1 MKVLVINSGSSSIK
15 YQLFDMEGKKV
26 LASGLMEQIGEKTS
40 QLTHRTRQKNGE
52 MLALVQDDPVADH
65 VQGFDKIMEAF
76 ASTGALKD
84 SDELYGIGHRV
95 VHGGEAFHKPTLIT
109 AAVIET
115 IREQIPLAPLHNPA
129 NLLGIEV
136 TFAQRPEIPQV
147 AVFDTAF
154 HQTIP
159 PHAYW
164 YALPYELA
172 DSLHIRRYG
181 FHGTSHQYVAKSA
194 AQYLQ
199 RSLEELNL
207 ITCHLGNGAS
217 VCAIRDGKSVDTS
230 MGMTPLE
237 GLIMGTRSGDVDP
250 GVIFYLNRKTGK
262 SMDELDVLLNKE
274 SGMKGVCGVNDMR
287 EIEELA
293 AAGNERARLA
303 LDMYCYRLKR
313 YIGTYAAVLGH
324 VDALVF
330 TAGVGENS
338 DQVRARACADLCSL
352 GIFLDEQKNKGCAS
366 GLSEIQSENSPVK
379 ILVIP
384 TNEELEIAEQT
395 VACIKGKGNAEG
407 GNRAP
412 LIL

>member
-15 YQLFDMEGKKV
+15 YQLFDMEGRTV

-40 QLTHRTRQKNGE
+40 QLKHKTRQENGE
-52 MLALVQDDPVADH
+52 MQTLIQNDPVADH
-65 VQGFDKIMEAF
+65 VQGFDRIMEVF

-84 SDELYGIGHRV
+84 SDALYGIGHRV
-95 VHGGEAFHKPTLIT
+95 VHGGEAFHEPTLIT
-109 AAVIET
+109 AQVIET
-115 IREQIPLAPLHNPA
+115 IREQIPLAPLHNPP

-136 TFAQRPEIPQV
+136 TVARRPEIPQV

-164 YALPYELA
+164 YALPHELA
-172 DSLHIRRYG
+172 DSLDIRRYG
-181 FHGTSHQYVAKSA
+181 FHGTSHQYVAKAA
-194 AQYLQ
+194 AQHLQ
-199 RSLEELNL
+199 QPLEELNL

-217 VCAIRDGKSVDTS
+217 VCAVRDGKSVDTS

-237 GLIMGTRSGDVDP
+237 GLIMGTRSGDIDP
-250 GVIFYLNRKTGK
+250 AVIFYLSRKTGK
-262 SMDELDVLLNKE
+262 SIDELDALLNKE

-303 LDMYCYRLKR
+303 LDMYCYRLKK
-313 YIGTYAAVLGH
+313 YIGMYAAVLGH
-324 VDALVF
+324 VDALIF

-338 DQVRARACADLCSL
+338 DLVRARACANLFLL
-352 GIFLDEQKNKGCAS
+352 GIILDEQKNKKRAS
-366 GLSEIQSENSPVK
+366 GLSEMQAENSSVK

-395 VACIKGKGNAEG
+395 VASIRGKGNAEG
-407 GNRAP
+407 GTRTP
-412 LIL
+412 TS

>member
-15 YQLFDMEGKKV
+15 YQLFDMEGRTV

-40 QLTHRTRQKNGE
+40 QLKHKTRQENGE
-52 MLALVQDDPVADH
+52 MQTLIQNDPVADH
-65 VQGFDKIMEAF
+65 VQGFDRIMEVF

-84 SDELYGIGHRV
+84 SDALYGIGHRV
-95 VHGGEAFHKPTLIT
+95 VHGGEAFHEPTLIT
-109 AAVIET
+109 AQVIET
-115 IREQIPLAPLHNPA
+115 IREQIPLAPLHNPP

-136 TFAQRPEIPQV
+136 TVARRPEIPQV

-164 YALPYELA
+164 YALPHELA
-172 DSLHIRRYG
+172 DSLDIRRYG
-181 FHGTSHQYVAKSA
+181 FHGTSHQYVAKAA
-194 AQYLQ
+194 AQHLQ
-199 RSLEELNL
+199 QPLEELNL

-217 VCAIRDGKSVDTS
+217 VCAVRDGKSVDTS

-237 GLIMGTRSGDVDP
+237 GLIMGTRSGDIDP
-250 GVIFYLNRKTGK
+250 AVIFYLSRKTGK
-262 SMDELDVLLNKE
+262 SIDELDALLNKE

-303 LDMYCYRLKR
+303 LDMYCYRLKK
-313 YIGTYAAVLGH
+313 YIGMYAAVLGH
-324 VDALVF
+324 VDALIF

-338 DQVRARACADLCSL
+338 DLVRARACANLSLL
-352 GIFLDEQKNKGCAS
+352 GIILDEQKNKKRAS
-366 GLSEIQSENSPVK
+366 GLSEVQAKNSSVK

-395 VACIKGKGNAEG
+395 VACIKK
-407 GNRAP
+407 R
-412 LIL
+412 

>member
-15 YQLFDMEGKKV
+15 YQLFEMEDKRV

-40 QLTHRTRQKNGE
+40 QLKHKTRQKDGE
-52 MLALVQDDPVADH
+52 MQTLVQTDPVADH
-65 VQGFDKIMEAF
+65 IQGFDKIMEVF
-76 ASTGALKD
+76 ASTGAMKD
-84 SDELYGIGHRV
+84 SDVLYAIGHRV
-95 VHGGEAFHKPTLIT
+95 VHGGEVFHEPTLIT
-109 AAVIET
+109 NSVIET
-115 IREQIPLAPLHNPA
+115 IREQIPLAPLHNPP

-136 TFAQRPEIPQV
+136 TVARRPDIPQV

-164 YALPYELA
+164 YALPHELA
-172 DSLHIRRYG
+172 ESLQIRRYG
-181 FHGTSHQYVAKSA
+181 FHGTSHQYVSKA
-194 AQYLQ
+194 ASRHLQ
-199 RSLEELNL
+199 RPLEDLNL

-217 VCAIRDGKSVDTS
+217 ICAVRNGKSVDTS

-250 GVIFYLNRKTGK
+250 AVIFYLSRKTGK
-262 SMDELDVLLNKE
+262 SIDELDALLNKE

-287 EIEELA
+287 EIEDLA
-293 AAGNERARLA
+293 VAGNERAYLA
-303 LDMYCYRLKR
+303 LDMYCYRLKK
-313 YIGTYAAVLGH
+313 YIGMYAAALGH
-324 VDALVF
+324 VDALIF

-338 DQVRARACADLCSL
+338 NFVRARACADLSTL
-352 GIFLDEQKNKGCAS
+352 GFILDEQKNKEGTS
-366 GLSEIQSENSPVK
+366 GLFEIQAENSPVK

-395 VACIKGKGNAEG
+395 VSCIQRSKNE
-407 GNRAP
+407 
-412 LIL
+412 

>member
-15 YQLFDMEGKKV
+15 YQLFDMKSKKV

-40 QLTHRTRQKNGE
+40 QLKHKTRQENGG
-52 MLALVQDDPVADH
+52 MQTLVQNDPVADH
-65 VQGFDKIMEAF
+65 VEGFDKIMEMF

-84 SDELYGIGHRV
+84 SDVLFGIGHRV
-95 VHGGEAFHKPTLIT
+95 VHGGEAFHEPTLIT
-109 AAVIET
+109 DTVIET
-115 IREQIPLAPLHNPA
+115 IREQVPLAPLHNHP

-136 TFAQRPEIPQV
+136 TVARRPEIPQV

-159 PHAYW
+159 SYSYL

-181 FHGTSHQYVAKSA
+181 FHGTSHQYVSKAA
-194 AQYLQ
+194 AQHLQ
-199 RSLEELNL
+199 LPLEELNL

-217 VCAIRDGKSVDTS
+217 VCAVKDGRSMDTS
-230 MGMTPLE
+230 MGLTPLE
-237 GLIMGTRSGDVDP
+237 GLIMGTRSGDIDP
-250 GVIFYLNRKTGK
+250 AVVFYLSRKTGK
-262 SMDELDVLLNKE
+262 SIDELDALLNKE
-274 SGMKGVCGVNDMR
+274 SGMKGICGVNDMR
-287 EIEELA
+287 EIEDLA
-293 AAGNERARLA
+293 AAGNKKALLA
-303 LDMYCYRLKR
+303 LDMYCYRLKK
-313 YIGTYAAVLGH
+313 YIGSYTAILGR

-338 DQVRARACADLCSL
+338 DLVRARACAGLSTL
-352 GIFLDEQKNKGCAS
+352 GIILDDQKNKRGAS
-366 GLSEIQSENSPVK
+366 GLFEVHTESSPVK

-395 VACIKGKGNAEG
+395 VSCIRKNMD
-407 GNRAP
+407 P
-412 LIL
+412 

>member
-15 YQLFDMEGKKV
+15 YQLFDMERRTV
-26 LASGLMEQIGEKTS
+26 LASGLLEQIGEKTS
-40 QLTHRTRQKNGE
+40 QLKHKTRRENGE
-52 MLALVQDDPVADH
+52 MKTLVQNDPVADH
-65 VQGFDKIMEAF
+65 IQGFDNIMTAF
-76 ASTGALKD
+76 SLTGALKD
-84 SDELYGIGHRV
+84 SDVLYGIGHRV
-95 VHGGEAFHKPTLIT
+95 VHGGEAFHEPTLIT
-109 AAVIET
+109 DTVIET
-115 IREQIPLAPLHNPA
+115 IREQIPLAPLHNPP

-136 TFAQRPEIPQV
+136 TVTRRPEIPQV

-194 AQYLQ
+194 AQHLHLP
-199 RSLEELNL
+199 LEELNL

-217 VCAIRDGKSVDTS
+217 VCAIRNGKSVDTS

-237 GLIMGTRSGDVDP
+237 GLIMGTRSGDLDP
-250 GVIFYLNRKTGK
+250 AVIFYLSRKTGK
-262 SMDELDVLLNKE
+262 SLNELDALLNKE
-274 SGMKGVCGVNDMR
+274 SGMKGICGVNDMR

-293 AAGNERARLA
+293 ANGNKRARLA
-303 LDMYCYRLKR
+303 LDMYCYRLKK
-313 YIGTYAAVLGH
+313 YIGMYAAVLGH

-338 DQVRARACADLCSL
+338 GLVRARACADLSSL
-352 GIFLDEQKNKGCAS
+352 GIIMDEQKNKNRTS
-366 GLSEIQSENSPVK
+366 GLLEIQAENSPVK
-379 ILVIP
+379 ILIIS

-395 VACIKGKGNAEG
+395 VVCIQKSIH
-407 GNRAP
+407 
-412 LIL
+412 L

>member
-1 MKVLVINSGSSSIK
+1 MMILVINSGSSSIK
-15 YQLFDMEGKKV
+15 YQLFEMLGKKV
-26 LASGLMEQIGEKTS
+26 LASGLLEQIGEKTS
-40 QLTHRTRQKNGE
+40 RLKHKTRQDNGD
-52 MLALVQDDPVADH
+52 MQDLIKTDPVANH
-65 VQGFDKIMEAF
+65 EEGFDRIMEAF
-76 ASTGALKD
+76 ASTGALRD

-95 VHGGEAFHKPTLIT
+95 VHGGDVFHKPTLIT
-109 AAVIET
+109 EAVIKS

-136 TFAQRPEIPQV
+136 TFARRPNIPQV

-159 PHAYW
+159 PHAYR

-172 DSLHIRRYG
+172 ESLHIRRYG
-181 FHGTSHQYVAKSA
+181 FHGTSHQYVAKTA
-194 AQYLQ
+194 AWYLQ
-199 RSLEELNL
+199 RPLEELNL

-217 VCAIRDGKSVDTS
+217 VCAIRNGKSVDTS

-250 GVIFYLNRKTGK
+250 AVIFYLSRKTGR
-262 SMDELDVLLNKE
+262 SLDELDELLNRE
-274 SGMKGVCGVNDMR
+274 SGMKGICGVNDMR

-293 AAGNERARLA
+293 GAGAMRARLA
-303 LDMYCYRLKR
+303 LEMYCYRFKK
-313 YIGTYAAVLGH
+313 YIGMYIAILGRI
-324 VDALVF
+324 DALVF

-338 DQVRARACADLCSL
+338 DLVRSKACDNLSSL
-352 GIFLDEQKNKGCAS
+352 GIILDEHKNKEGAS
-366 GLSEIQSENSPVK
+366 GLFEIQTEDSSVK

-395 VACIKGKGNAEG
+395 IFCIQEG
-407 GNRAP
+407 EN
-412 LIL
+412 I

>member
-15 YQLFDMEGKKV
+15 YQLFDMEGRTV

-40 QLTHRTRQKNGE
+40 QLKHKTRQENGE
-52 MLALVQDDPVADH
+52 MQTLIQNDPVADH
-65 VQGFDKIMEAF
+65 VQGFDRIMEVF

-84 SDELYGIGHRV
+84 SDALYGIGHRV
-95 VHGGEAFHKPTLIT
+95 VHGGEAFHEPTLIT
-109 AAVIET
+109 AQVIET
-115 IREQIPLAPLHNPA
+115 IREQIPLAPLHNPP

-136 TFAQRPEIPQV
+136 TVARRPEIPQV

-164 YALPYELA
+164 YALPHELA
-172 DSLHIRRYG
+172 DSLDIRRYG
-181 FHGTSHQYVAKSA
+181 FHGTSHQYVAKAA
-194 AQYLQ
+194 AQHLQ
-199 RSLEELNL
+199 QPLEELNL

-217 VCAIRDGKSVDTS
+217 VCAVRDGKSVDTS

-237 GLIMGTRSGDVDP
+237 GLIMGTRSGDIDP
-250 GVIFYLNRKTGK
+250 AVIFYLSRKTGK
-262 SMDELDVLLNKE
+262 SMDELDALLNKE

-303 LDMYCYRLKR
+303 LDMYCYRLKK
-313 YIGTYAAVLGH
+313 YIGMYAAVLGH
-324 VDALVF
+324 VDALIF

-338 DQVRARACADLCSL
+338 DLVRARACANLFLL
-352 GIFLDEQKNKGCAS
+352 GIILDEQKNKKRAS
-366 GLSEIQSENSPVK
+366 GLSEMQAENSSVK

-395 VACIKGKGNAEG
+395 VASIRGKGNAEG
-407 GNRAP
+407 GTRTP
-412 LIL
+412 TS

>member
-15 YQLFDMEGKKV
+15 YQLFDMEEKKV

-40 QLTHRTRQKNGE
+40 QLKHKTRQKNGE
-52 MLALVQDDPVADH
+52 MQTLVQTDPVADH
-65 VQGFDKIMEAF
+65 IQGFDRIMEVF

-84 SDELYGIGHRV
+84 SDVLYAIGHRV
-95 VHGGEAFHKPTLIT
+95 VHGGEAFHEPTLIT
-109 AAVIET
+109 DSVIET
-115 IREQIPLAPLHNPA
+115 IREQIPLAPLHNPP

-136 TFAQRPEIPQV
+136 TVARRPDIPQV

-159 PHAYW
+159 PYAYW
-164 YALPYELA
+164 YALPHELA
-172 DSLHIRRYG
+172 ESLQIRRYG
-181 FHGTSHQYVAKSA
+181 FHGTSHQYVSKAAAKH
-194 AQYLQ
+194 LQ
-199 RSLEELNL
+199 RPLEELNL

-217 VCAIRDGKSVDTS
+217 VCAVRNGKSVDTS

-250 GVIFYLNRKTGK
+250 AVIFYLGRKTGK
-262 SMDELDVLLNKE
+262 SIDELDALLNKE

-287 EIEELA
+287 EIEDLA
-293 AAGNERARLA
+293 AAGNERACLA
-303 LDMYCYRLKR
+303 LDMYCYRLKK
-313 YIGTYAAVLGH
+313 YIGMYSATLGH
-324 VDALVF
+324 VDALIF

-338 DQVRARACADLCSL
+338 DFVRARACADLSTL
-352 GIFLDEQKNKGCAS
+352 DFILDEQKNKEGTS
-366 GLSEIQSENSPVK
+366 GLFEIQAENSPVK

-395 VACIKGKGNAEG
+395 VSCIQRSKNE
-407 GNRAP
+407 
-412 LIL
+412 

>member
-15 YQLFDMEGKKV
+15 YQLFDMEGRTV

-40 QLTHRTRQKNGE
+40 QLKHKTRQENGE
-52 MLALVQDDPVADH
+52 MQTLIQNDPVADH
-65 VQGFDKIMEAF
+65 VQGFDRIMEVF

-84 SDELYGIGHRV
+84 SDALYGIGHRV
-95 VHGGEAFHKPTLIT
+95 VHGGEAFHEPTLIT
-109 AAVIET
+109 AQVIET
-115 IREQIPLAPLHNPA
+115 IREQIPLAPLHNPP

-136 TFAQRPEIPQV
+136 TVARRPEIPQV

-164 YALPYELA
+164 YALPHELA
-172 DSLHIRRYG
+172 DSLDIRRYG
-181 FHGTSHQYVAKSA
+181 FHGTSHQYVAKAA
-194 AQYLQ
+194 AQHLQ
-199 RSLEELNL
+199 QPLEELNL

-217 VCAIRDGKSVDTS
+217 VCAVRDGKSVDTS

-237 GLIMGTRSGDVDP
+237 GLIMGTRSGDIDP
-250 GVIFYLNRKTGK
+250 AVIFYLSRKTGK
-262 SMDELDVLLNKE
+262 SIDELDTLLNKE

-303 LDMYCYRLKR
+303 LDMYCYRLKK
-313 YIGTYAAVLGH
+313 YIGMYAAVLGH
-324 VDALVF
+324 VDALIF

-338 DQVRARACADLCSL
+338 DLVRARACANLFLL
-352 GIFLDEQKNKGCAS
+352 GIILDEQKNKKRAS
-366 GLSEIQSENSPVK
+366 GLSEVQAKNSSVK

-395 VACIKGKGNAEG
+395 VASIRGKGNAEG
-407 GNRAP
+407 GTRTP
-412 LIL
+412 TS

>member
-15 YQLFDMEGKKV
+15 YQLFDMEDKTV
-26 LASGLMEQIGEKTS
+26 LAMGLLEQIGEKTS
-40 QLTHRTRQKNGE
+40 RLRHKTRQRNGE
-52 MLALVQDDPVADH
+52 MEALVQNEPVADH
-65 VQGFDKIMEAF
+65 VQGFDRIMDVF
-76 ASTGALKD
+76 AATGALKD
-84 SDELYGIGHRV
+84 SDVLYGIGHRV
-95 VHGGEAFHKPTLIT
+95 VHGGEAFHEPTLIT
-109 AAVIET
+109 DTVIET
-115 IREQIPLAPLHNPA
+115 IRKQISLAPLHNLP

-136 TFAQRPEIPQV
+136 TVERRPEIPQV

-181 FHGTSHQYVAKSA
+181 FHGTSHQYVSKA
-194 AQYLQ
+194 AARYLQ
-199 RSLEELNL
+199 RPLEELNL

-217 VCAIRDGKSVDTS
+217 ICAVRDGKSVDTS

-250 GVIFYLNRKTGK
+250 AVVFYLNRKTGK
-262 SMDELDVLLNKE
+262 SIDDLDALLNKE
-274 SGMKGVCGVNDMR
+274 SGMKGICGVNDMR
-287 EIEELA
+287 EIEEFA

-303 LDMYCYRLKR
+303 LDMYCYRLKK
-313 YIGTYAAVLGH
+313 YIGTYAAILGQ
-324 VDALVF
+324 VDALIF

-338 DQVRARACADLCSL
+338 DLVRARACEDLSSL
-352 GIFLDEQKNKGCAS
+352 GIFLDERKNRDCPS
-366 GLSEIQSENSPVK
+366 GLAEIQAGNSPVK
-379 ILVIP
+379 ILVVP

-395 VACIKGKGNAEG
+395 VTCIQGNKS
-407 GNRAP
+407 P
-412 LIL
+412 

>member
-1 MKVLVINSGSSSIK
+1 
-15 YQLFDMEGKKV
+15 
-26 LASGLMEQIGEKTS
+26 
-40 QLTHRTRQKNGE
+40 
-52 MLALVQDDPVADH
+52 
-65 VQGFDKIMEAF
+65 MEAF

-84 SDELYGIGHRV
+84 SDVLYGIGHRV

-109 AAVIET
+109 APVIET

-136 TFAQRPEIPQV
+136 TFERRPDIPQV

-181 FHGTSHQYVAKSA
+181 FHGTSHKYVAKAA
-194 AQYLQ
+194 AQHLQ
-199 RSLEELNL
+199 QPLEDLNL

-217 VCAIRDGKSVDTS
+217 VCAVRDGKSVDTS

-237 GLIMGTRSGDVDP
+237 GLIMGTRSGDIDP
-250 GVIFYLNRKTGK
+250 AVIFYLNRKTGK
-262 SMDELDVLLNKE
+262 SIDELDVLLNKE

-293 AAGNERARLA
+293 ASGNDRAQLA
-303 LDMYCYRLKR
+303 LDMYCYRLKK
-313 YIGTYAAVLGH
+313 YIGMYATVLGH

-330 TAGVGENS
+330 TAGIGENS
-338 DQVRARACADLCSL
+338 DLVRARACANLSSL
-352 GIFLDEQKNKGCAS
+352 GIILDEQKNKERISC
-366 GLSEIQSENSPVK
+366 LSEIQSENSPVK
-379 ILVIP
+379 IFVIP
-384 TNEELEIAEQT
+384 TDEELEIAEQT
-395 VACIKGKGNAEG
+395 VTCIQRSKD
-407 GNRAP
+407 
-412 LIL
+412 L

>member
-15 YQLFDMEGKKV
+15 YQLFNMVGRTV

-40 QLTHRTRQKNGE
+40 QLKHKTRQENDE
-52 MLALVQDDPVADH
+52 MLALVQNDPIADH
-65 VQGFDKIMEAF
+65 VQGFDRIMEAF

-84 SDELYGIGHRV
+84 SDVLYGIGHRV
-95 VHGGEAFHKPTLIT
+95 VHGGEVFHKPTLIT
-109 AAVIET
+109 APVIET

-136 TFAQRPEIPQV
+136 TFERRPDIPQV

-181 FHGTSHQYVAKSA
+181 FHGTSHQYVAKAA
-194 AQYLQ
+194 AQHLQ
-199 RSLEELNL
+199 QPLEDLNL

-217 VCAIRDGKSVDTS
+217 VCAVRDGKSVDTS

-237 GLIMGTRSGDVDP
+237 GLIMGTRSGDIDP
-250 GVIFYLNRKTGK
+250 AVIFYLSRKTGK
-262 SMDELDVLLNKE
+262 SIDELDILLNKE

-293 AAGNERARLA
+293 ASGKAQAQLA
-303 LDMYCYRLKR
+303 LDMYCYRLKK
-313 YIGTYAAVLGH
+313 YIGMYATVLGH

-338 DQVRARACADLCSL
+338 DLVRARACANLSSL
-352 GIFLDEQKNKGCAS
+352 GIILDEQKNKERISC
-366 GLSEIQSENSPVK
+366 LSEIQSENSPVK

-395 VACIKGKGNAEG
+395 VSCIQRSKD
-407 GNRAP
+407 
-412 LIL
+412 L

>member
-1 MKVLVINSGSSSIK
+1 
-15 YQLFDMEGKKV
+15 V

-40 QLTHRTRQKNGE
+40 QLKHKTRQENGE
-52 MLALVQDDPVADH
+52 MQTLIQNDPVADH
-65 VQGFDKIMEAF
+65 VQGFDRIMEVF

-84 SDELYGIGHRV
+84 SDALYGIGHRV
-95 VHGGEAFHKPTLIT
+95 VHGGEAFHEPTLIT
-109 AAVIET
+109 AQVIET
-115 IREQIPLAPLHNPA
+115 IREQIPLAPLHNPP

-136 TFAQRPEIPQV
+136 TVARRPEIPQV

-164 YALPYELA
+164 YALPHELA
-172 DSLHIRRYG
+172 DSLDIRRYG
-181 FHGTSHQYVAKSA
+181 FHGTSHQYVAKAA
-194 AQYLQ
+194 AQHLQ
-199 RSLEELNL
+199 QPLEELNL

-217 VCAIRDGKSVDTS
+217 VCAVRDGKSVDTS

-237 GLIMGTRSGDVDP
+237 GLIMGTRSGDIDP
-250 GVIFYLNRKTGK
+250 AVIFYLSRKTGK
-262 SMDELDVLLNKE
+262 SIDELDALLNKE

-303 LDMYCYRLKR
+303 LDMYCYRLKK
-313 YIGTYAAVLGH
+313 YIGMYAAVLGH
-324 VDALVF
+324 VDALIF

-338 DQVRARACADLCSL
+338 DLVRARACANLSLL
-352 GIFLDEQKNKGCAS
+352 GIILDEQKNKKRAS
-366 GLSEIQSENSPVK
+366 GLSEMQAKNSSVK

-395 VACIKGKGNAEG
+395 VACIKK
-407 GNRAP
+407 R
-412 LIL
+412 

>member
-15 YQLFDMEGKKV
+15 YQLFDMEEKKV

-40 QLTHRTRQKNGE
+40 QLKHKTRQKNGE
-52 MLALVQDDPVADH
+52 MQTLVQTDPVADH
-65 VQGFDKIMEAF
+65 IQGFDRIMEVF

-84 SDELYGIGHRV
+84 SDVLYAIGHRV
-95 VHGGEAFHKPTLIT
+95 VHGGEAFHEPTLIT
-109 AAVIET
+109 DSVIET
-115 IREQIPLAPLHNPA
+115 IREQIPLAPLHNPP

-136 TFAQRPEIPQV
+136 TVARRPDIPQV

-159 PHAYW
+159 PYAYW
-164 YALPYELA
+164 YALPHELA
-172 DSLHIRRYG
+172 ESLQIRRYG
-181 FHGTSHQYVAKSA
+181 FHGTSHQYVSKAAAKH
-194 AQYLQ
+194 LQ
-199 RSLEELNL
+199 RPLEELNL

-217 VCAIRDGKSVDTS
+217 VCAVRNGKSVDTS

-250 GVIFYLNRKTGK
+250 AVIFYLGRKTGK
-262 SMDELDVLLNKE
+262 SIDELDALLNKE

-287 EIEELA
+287 EIEDLA
-293 AAGNERARLA
+293 AAGKKRARLA
-303 LDMYCYRLKR
+303 LDMYCYRLKK
-313 YIGTYAAVLGH
+313 YIGMYSATLGH
-324 VDALVF
+324 VDALIF

-338 DQVRARACADLCSL
+338 DFVRARACADLSTL
-352 GIFLDEQKNKGCAS
+352 DFILDEQKNKEGTS
-366 GLSEIQSENSPVK
+366 GLFEIQAENSPVK

-395 VACIKGKGNAEG
+395 VSCIQRSKNE
-407 GNRAP
+407 
-412 LIL
+412 

>member
-1 MKVLVINSGSSSIK
+1 
-15 YQLFDMEGKKV
+15 MEGRKV
-26 LASGLMEQIGEKTS
+26 LASGLMEQIGEKSS
-40 QLTHRTRQKNGE
+40 QLKHNTRQENGE
-52 MLALVQDDPVADH
+52 MLALVKSDPVADH
-65 VQGFDKIMEAF
+65 VQGFDRIMEAF
-76 ASTGALKD
+76 TSTGALKD
-84 SDELYGIGHRV
+84 SDVLYGIGHRV
-95 VHGGEAFHKPTLIT
+95 VHGGEVFHKPTLIT
-109 AAVIET
+109 AQVIET

-136 TFAQRPEIPQV
+136 TFARRPDIPQV

-181 FHGTSHQYVAKSA
+181 FHGTSHQYVAKTA
-194 AQYLQ
+194 AQHLQ
-199 RSLEELNL
+199 QPLEVLNL

-217 VCAIRDGKSVDTS
+217 VCAVRDGKSVDTS

-237 GLIMGTRSGDVDP
+237 GLIMGTRSGDIDP
-250 GVIFYLNRKTGK
+250 AVIFYLSRKTGK
-262 SMDELDVLLNKE
+262 FIDELDVLLNKE

-287 EIEELA
+287 EVEDLA
-293 AAGNERARLA
+293 AAGNEKARLA
-303 LDMYCYRLKR
+303 LDMYCYRLKK
-313 YIGTYAAVLGH
+313 YIGMYAAVLGH

-338 DQVRARACADLCSL
+338 ELVRARACADLSSL
-352 GIFLDEQKNKGCAS
+352 GFILDEQRNNNRTS
-366 GLSEIQSENSPVK
+366 DLYEIQAENSLSK

-395 VACIKGKGNAEG
+395 VSCIQRSKDS
-407 GNRAP
+407 
-412 LIL
+412 

>member
-15 YQLFDMEGKKV
+15 YQLFDMEGRIV
-26 LASGLMEQIGEKTS
+26 LASGLLEQIGEKTS
-40 QLTHRTRQKNGE
+40 HLKHKTRQENGE
-52 MLALVQDDPVADH
+52 MQTLVQSDPVANH
-65 VQGFDKIMEAF
+65 AQGFDKIMEAF

-84 SDELYGIGHRV
+84 SDVLYGIGHRV
-95 VHGGEAFHKPTLIT
+95 VHGGDAFHEPTLIT
-109 AAVIET
+109 DSVIDT
-115 IREQIPLAPLHNPA
+115 IREQIPLAPLHNPP

-136 TFAQRPEIPQV
+136 TVARRPHIPQV

-181 FHGTSHQYVAKSA
+181 FHGTSHQYVAKAA
-194 AQYLQ
+194 AQHLQ
-199 RSLEELNL
+199 RPLEDLNL

-217 VCAIRDGKSVDTS
+217 VCAVRDGKSVDTS

-237 GLIMGTRSGDVDP
+237 GLIMGTRSGDIDP
-250 GVIFYLNRKTGK
+250 AVIFYLNRKTGK
-262 SMDELDVLLNKE
+262 SIEELDTLLNTE

-287 EIEELA
+287 EIEDLA

-303 LDMYCYRLKR
+303 LDMYCYRLKK
-313 YIGTYAAVLGH
+313 YIGMYTATLGH

-338 DQVRARACADLCSL
+338 DFVRARACADLSTL
-352 GIFLDEQKNKGCAS
+352 GLILNEQRNKNRTS
-366 GLSEIQSENSPVK
+366 GLFEIHVEHSPVK

-395 VACIKGKGNAEG
+395 VSCIQSRKD
-407 GNRAP
+407 
-412 LIL
+412 L